1 MLTLQHIQE
10 QWEPSGICECTDECS
25 GALGRSREELGA
37 VGEVWE
43 HLGELGV
50 PVSTQEDL

>member
-1 MLTLQHIQE
+1 MLQHIQE